1 MKKTT
6 YKFTSKSDQSQGV
19 TQPPL
24 ELEYAHKMRSYD
36 LPKPSE
42 LEIADLTLKQA
53 IKNRKS
59 RRVYSDNPLTL
70 SELSWLLWSTQGVKE
85 IRNNVATLRT
95 VPSAGARHAFETF
108 LQINNVQDL
117 EPGVY
122 RYVALEHKLVEYII
136 EEGIAD
142 KIVEA
147 SYDQKMVKNN
157 AVTFIWVA
165 DVYRMTWRYVERGY
179 RYLHIDAGHVC
190 QNLYLAAEN
199 INAGVCAIAA
209 FHDDIF
215 NKLLYLDGE
224 EQFVIYLASVGKKK
238 GND

>member
-1 MKKTT
+1 MKSYELPNPTK
-6 YKFTSKSDQSQGV
+6 
-19 TQPPL
+19 L
-24 ELEYAHKMRSYD
+24 EI
-36 LPKPSE
+36 SE
-42 LEIADLTLKQA
+42 LNLKQA
-53 IKNRKS
+53 IENRKS
-59 RRVYSDNPLTL
+59 RRTYSEVPLSL

-85 IRNNVATLRT
+85 IRQQVATLRT

-108 LQINNVQDL
+108 LLINNVRDL

-122 RYVALEHKLVEYII
+122 RYVATDHKLVEYII

-147 SYDQKMVKNN
+147 AYDQKMVKNN
-157 AVTFIWVA
+157 AVTFIWIA

-179 RYLHIDAGHVC
+179 RYLHIDVGHVC

-199 INAGVCAIAA
+199 IGAGVCAIAA